1 MYDYLLLLALIMI
14 STKICGLLTEKVSL
28 PQVLGSLLAGI
39 ILGPSFLGIL
49 YETDFISKTAE
60 IGVILLMFIAGLDTD
75 MEELKKTGKASFII
89 AMLGVIVPLFVCTA
103 LHYAFYGRLPGSI
116 GFMESLFIGVVFSAT
131 SVSITVET
139 LNEMGKLKTKAGTA
153 IIGAAIIDDII
164 GIVVLSVVSGF
175 HGGRTNL
182 SKLFAEIALFFVFTA
197 MIGFFIYKLFQA
209 MENHHAHSRR
219 VAIWALA
226 FCFILSYIAETFF
239 GLADITGAYF
249 AGVILCN
256 LTRMKAEISKKLN
269 IVAYV
274 IFSPVFFASIGIKTN
289 LNGLTGG
296 ILMFALLLFV
306 AAVIT
311 KIIGCGLAAKLCGLT
326 NNEAITVGVGMV
338 ARGEVAFMVAQKGI
352 NSGIIDEKIFP
363 AVVLAVIGATLI
375 TPILLKIVV
384 GNKHSQNKPIKAV

>member
-75 MEELKKTGKASFII
+75 MEELKKTGLASFII
-89 AMLGVIVPLFVCTA
+89 ALLGVIVPLFVCTA
-103 LHYAFYGRLPGSI
+103 LHYGFYGKLPGSI

-164 GIVVLSVVSGF
+164 GIIVLSVVSGF
-175 HGGRTNL
+175 HGGKTNI
-182 SKLFAEIALFFVFTA
+182 SKVFAEIALFFVFTA

-226 FCFILSYIAETFF
+226 FCFILSYIADTFF

-326 NNEAITVGVGMV
+326 NSEAITVGVGMV

-375 TPILLKIVV
+375 TPILLKIVA

>member
-49 YETDFISKTAE
+49 YETDFLIKTSE

-326 NNEAITVGVGMV
+326 NSESITVGVGMV

-375 TPILLKIVV
+375 TPILLKIVA

>member
-49 YETDFISKTAE
+49 YETDFLIKTSE

-326 NNEAITVGVGMV
+326 NSEAITVGVGMV
-338 ARGEVAFMVAQKGI
+338 ARGEVAFMAAQKGMDA
-352 NSGIIDEKIFP
+352 GLIDEKIFP

-375 TPILLKIVV
+375 TPILLKIVA
-384 GNKHSQNKPIKAV
+384 GNKHSQNKSIKAV

>member
-75 MEELKKTGKASFII
+75 MEELKKTGLASFII
-89 AMLGVIVPLFVCTA
+89 ALLGVIVPLFVCTA
-103 LHYAFYGRLPGSI
+103 LHYGFYGKLPGSI

-182 SKLFAEIALFFVFTA
+182 SKLFVEIALFFVFTA

-326 NNEAITVGVGMV
+326 NSEAITVGVGMV

-375 TPILLKIVV
+375 TPILLKIVA
-384 GNKHSQNKPIKAV
+384 GNKHSQNKSIKAV

>member
-75 MEELKKTGKASFII
+75 MEELKKTGLASFII
-89 AMLGVIVPLFVCTA
+89 ALLGVIVPLFVCTA
-103 LHYAFYGRLPGSI
+103 LHYGFYGKLPGSI

-164 GIVVLSVVSGF
+164 GIIVLSVVSGF
-175 HGGRTNL
+175 HGGKTNI
-182 SKLFAEIALFFVFTA
+182 SKVFAEIALFFVFTA

-326 NNEAITVGVGMV
+326 NSEAITVGVGMV

-375 TPILLKIVV
+375 TPILLKIVA

>member
-49 YETDFISKTAE
+49 YETDFLIKTSE

-175 HGGRTNL
+175 HGGKTNL
-182 SKLFAEIALFFVFTA
+182 SKLFVEIALFFVFTA

-306 AAVIT
+306 SAVIT
-311 KIIGCGLAAKLCGLT
+311 KIIGCG
-326 NNEAITVGVGMV
+326 
-338 ARGEVAFMVAQKGI
+338 
-352 NSGIIDEKIFP
+352 
-363 AVVLAVIGATLI
+363 
-375 TPILLKIVV
+375 
-384 GNKHSQNKPIKAV
+384 

>member
-49 YETDFISKTAE
+49 YETDFLIKTSE

-375 TPILLKIVV
+375 TPILLKIVA
-384 GNKHSQNKPIKAV
+384 GNKHSQNKSIKAV

>member
-49 YETDFISKTAE
+49 YETDFLIKTSE

-175 HGGRTNL
+175 HGGKTNL
-182 SKLFAEIALFFVFTA
+182 SKLFVEIALFFVFTA

-289 LNGLTGG
+289 LNGLTGR

-375 TPILLKIVV
+375 TPILLKIVA
-384 GNKHSQNKPIKAV
+384 GNKHSQNKSIKAV

>member
-49 YETDFISKTAE
+49 YETDFLIKTSE

-175 HGGRTNL
+175 HGGKTNL
-182 SKLFAEIALFFVFTA
+182 SKLFVEIALFFVFTA

-375 TPILLKIVV
+375 TPILLKIVA

>member
-75 MEELKKTGKASFII
+75 MEELKKTGLASFII
-89 AMLGVIVPLFVCTA
+89 ALLGVIVPLFVCTA
-103 LHYAFYGRLPGSI
+103 LHYSFYGKLPGSI

-164 GIVVLSVVSGF
+164 GIIVLSVVSGF
-175 HGGRTNL
+175 HGGKTNI
-182 SKLFAEIALFFVFTA
+182 SKVFAEIALFFVFTA

-326 NNEAITVGVGMV
+326 NSEAITVGVGMV

-375 TPILLKIVV
+375 TPILLKIVA
-384 GNKHSQNKPIKAV
+384 GNKHSKNKPIKAV

>member
-75 MEELKKTGKASFII
+75 MEELKKTGLASFII
-89 AMLGVIVPLFVCTA
+89 ALLGVIVPLFVCTA
-103 LHYAFYGRLPGSI
+103 LHYGFYGKLPGSI

-164 GIVVLSVVSGF
+164 GIIVLSVVSGF
-175 HGGRTNL
+175 HGGKTNI
-182 SKLFAEIALFFVFTA
+182 SKVFAEIALFFVFTA

-326 NNEAITVGVGMV
+326 NSEAITVGVGMV

>member
-49 YETDFISKTAE
+49 YETDFLIKTSE

-175 HGGRTNL
+175 HGGKTNL
-182 SKLFAEIALFFVFTA
+182 SKLFVEIALFFVFTA

-375 TPILLKIVV
+375 TPILLKIVA
-384 GNKHSQNKPIKAV
+384 GNKHSQNKSIKAV

>member
-49 YETDFISKTAE
+49 YETDFLIKTSE

-175 HGGRTNL
+175 HGGKTNL
-182 SKLFAEIALFFVFTA
+182 SKLFVEIALFFVFTA

-326 NNEAITVGVGMV
+326 NSESITVGVGMV

-375 TPILLKIVV
+375 TPILLKIVA
-384 GNKHSQNKPIKAV
+384 GNKHSQNKSIKAV

>member
-1 MYDYLLLLALIMI
+1 MASD
-14 STKICGLLTEKVSL
+14 
-28 PQVLGSLLAGI
+28 
-39 ILGPSFLGIL
+39 
-49 YETDFISKTAE
+49 
-60 IGVILLMFIAGLDTD
+60 
-75 MEELKKTGKASFII
+75 LK
-89 AMLGVIVPLFVCTA
+89 
-103 LHYAFYGRLPGSI
+103 
-116 GFMESLFIGVVFSAT
+116 
-131 SVSITVET
+131 
-139 LNEMGKLKTKAGTA
+139 LN
-153 IIGAAIIDDII
+153 AIIDDII

-175 HGGRTNL
+175 HGGKTNL
-182 SKLFAEIALFFVFTA
+182 SKLFVEIALFFVFTA

-326 NNEAITVGVGMV
+326 NSEAITVGVGMV

-352 NSGIIDEKIFP
+352 DAGFISEEIFP
-363 AVVLAVIGATLI
+363 AIVLVVLLVTII
-375 TPILLKIVV
+375 TPVLLKIVLAD
-384 GNKHSQNKPIKAV
+384 KKCEKTTDSEITAVEG

>member
-49 YETDFISKTAE
+49 YETDFLIKTSE

-326 NNEAITVGVGMV
+326 NSEAITVGVGMV

-375 TPILLKIVV
+375 TPILLKIVA
-384 GNKHSQNKPIKAV
+384 GNKHSQNKSIKAV

>member
-49 YETDFISKTAE
+49 YETDFLIKTSE

-182 SKLFAEIALFFVFTA
+182 SKLFVEIAAFFVFTA

-326 NNEAITVGVGMV
+326 NSEAITVGVGMV

-375 TPILLKIVV
+375 TPILLKIVA